1 MQESHQDKT
10 AKIETIKR
18 WSPVWII
25 PIVTVL
31 IGAWILFYH
40 FSNQGPEVTLVTS
53 NAEGIEAGKTA
64 IKTRNVDIGIVESV
78 SLSDDLKQVIV
89 TARLHTG
96 MENLLNK
103 GSVFWVVKP
112 KIGREGVSGLNTLFS
127 GAYIELQPGRDKAVE
142 TRFTL
147 QDNAPLASP
156 DMKGLRIALES
167 KQPTRLNAGDP
178 VLFRGFRVGTVE
190 SSEFDPKERVM
201 RYQLFIM
208 EPYRGLVTS
217 NVRFWQDSGIS
228 FDMSSQGVRVDMG
241 SLDTLVTGGVSFDL
255 PNGWSAGDP
264 VKNLDEFELYS
275 DQKSIQESLYTRH
288 DDFLLYFEDSIRGLE
303 PGAPVEFRGIRVGT
317 VSAVPFYMPELK
329 TINKNYYIPVLI
341 RIEPDRVQ
349 NRFGKDFDLKS
360 HLLESVNDS
369 NRLRAALKSG
379 NLLTGAL
386 FIDLD
391 FYPDAKPWGGPK
403 EVMGRPI
410 IPTVSGGLAE
420 IQKRLMQT
428 LDKVNKMP
436 VEPMLTEMTET
447 LKQTRSTMASLN
459 AILSSKEVNKLPK
472 DMQQTLVEL
481 NRSLKGL
488 QPGSSAYSSL
498 VNDMQRLDQ
507 VMRELQPLLQKLN
520 QKSNALVFEA
530 PGAKDPQPKKANSQ

>member
-53 NAEGIEAGKTA
+53 NAEGIEAGKTS
-64 IKTRNVDIGIVESV
+64 IKTRNVDIGIVETV
-78 SLSDDLKQVIV
+78 NLSEDLKQVVI

-96 MENLLNK
+96 MENMLNK

-142 TRFTL
+142 TKFTL
-147 QDNAPLASP
+147 QENAPLASP

-190 SSEFDPKERVM
+190 SSEFDPKERLM
-201 RYQLFIM
+201 RYRLFVM

-255 PNGWSAGDP
+255 PNGWSNGDP
-264 VKNLDEFELYS
+264 VKDHDEFELYS

-288 DDFLLYFEDSIRGLE
+288 EDFLLYFEDSIRGLQ

-317 VSAVPFYMPELK
+317 VAEVPFYMPELK
-329 TINKNYYIPVLI
+329 MINKNYYIPVLV

-349 NRFGKDFDLKS
+349 NRFGKDFDLKT
-360 HLLESVNDS
+360 HLMSSVND
-369 NRLRAALKSG
+369 NRLRASLKSG

-391 FYPDAKPWGGPK
+391 FYPDAKPWTGPK
-403 EVMGRPI
+403 EVMGHPL

-420 IQKRLMQT
+420 IQKRLMVT

-436 VEPMLTEMTET
+436 VEPMLMEMTET
-447 LKQTRSTMASLN
+447 LKQTRSTMASLDK
-459 AILSSKEVNKLPK
+459 ILSSKEASGLPK
-472 DMQQTLVEL
+472 DMQQTLTEL

-488 QPGSSAYSSL
+488 QPGSAAYTSL

-507 VMRELQPLLQKLN
+507 VMREPQPLLQKLN